1 MILHQIK
8 LSGKIEF
15 DLDGD
20 KIDPELEYALMI
32 DRIQNKDGLTT
43 KRQDD
48 DKTTYTYTFV
58 PLGTAVLTS
67 GNKAYKGK
75 SKSSTP
81 SRVLRMKIEDLYDAK
96 FAGTCDREAYYQKR
110 MSAFIEQIENE
121 IAG

>member
-20 KIDPELEYALMI
+20 KIDPEKEYALMI

-58 PLGTAVLTS
+58 PLGTAVLTE

-81 SRVLRMKIEDLYDAK
+81 SQVLRMRIEDLYDAK
-96 FAGTCDREAYYQKR
+96 YAGTVDREVFYQQKI
-110 MSAFIEQIENE
+110 ANFISIIEAE
-121 IAG
+121 LA